1 MIKELTLINF
11 QIHKKIKI
19 EFDEKFNVI
28 VGHNNKGKSSIIR
41 AIYWVMYNEPV
52 GDWMR
57 RIDED
62 GNMTETLVKIK
73 FFDGDIVKRIKG
85 DGLNKYVVNGDEFE
99 NFGYGV
105 PQRVKEILNVHKFE
119 TNKFEFPLNIFM
131 QDDQPFLIHETGPVK
146 ASVIDVLTGVS
157 LLQKTIS
164 EFNKERLES
173 SKLSKLKQ
181 DQIEED
187 KKQLES
193 LPDLKKA
200 QELVEQAEEIHNQT
214 STLELESNNL
224 KILKDK
230 YKFATE
236 TIEKVNSQHVD
247 VDMLVKSKET
257 LENIDLNIRKLK
269 DLRLKLNQ
277 SQKTINLPDVDLE
290 KVTNIVQDI
299 QKLKDDYECLK
310 KKRSLLVDSWNNS
323 VIVENELPLAEK
335 ELKDLWKELGM
346 CPLCG
351 VKQ

>member
-1 MIKELTLINF
+1 VIKKLKLINF
-11 QIHKKIKI
+11 QIHKKLDI

-41 AIYWVMYNEPV
+41 ALYWTFYNEPV

-57 RIDED
+57 RIED
-62 GNMTETLVKIK
+62 GVMLETLVKITY
-73 FFDGDIVKRIKG
+73 FNGDIVKRIKG
-85 DGLNKYVVNGDEFE
+85 DGLNKYVVNEEEFE

-119 TNKFEFPLNIFM
+119 TNKFEFPLNVFM

-200 QELVEQAEEIHNQT
+200 QELIDKAQKIHDKLEKTILEI
-214 STLELESNNL
+214 NNL
-224 KILKDK
+224 GIQKNK
-230 YKFATE
+230 YEFAIGL
-236 TIEKVNSQHVD
+236 IEKIDSQYIDMGMLIRLKERLVD
-247 VDMLVKSKET
+247 YDSNLV
-257 LENIDLNIRKLK
+257 LLK
-269 DLRLKLNQ
+269 DLRRKLNQ
-277 SQKTINLPDVDLE
+277 LQKTINLPDVDLE
-290 KVTNIVQDI
+290 KVIDMVEKI
-299 QKLKDDYECLK
+299 QKLKNKYEWLK
-310 KKRSLLVDSWNNS
+310 GKIVSLDVLEIELSF
-323 VIVENELPLAEK
+323 VEKELPLAEK
-335 ELKDLWKELGM
+335 ELKDLWKELGV

>member
-1 MIKELTLINF
+1 MIQELTVINF

-62 GNMTETLVKIK
+62 GKMTETLVKIK

-105 PQRVKEILNVHKFE
+105 PRRVKEVLNVRKFE

-157 LLQKTIS
+157 LLQKTITD
-164 EFNKERLES
+164 FNKERLES
-173 SKLSKLKQ
+173 SKISNLKQ
-181 DQIEED
+181 AQIEED
-187 KKQLES
+187 KSQLES

-200 QELVEQAEEIHNQT
+200 QELIDKAQVIEDSVNTISSELLGLGKSGERYEQAIKL
-214 STLELESNNL
+214 LE
-224 KILKDK
+224 KIDK
-230 YKFATE
+230 Q
-236 TIEKVNSQHVD
+236 NVD
-247 VDMLVKSKET
+247 IKK
-257 LENIDLNIRKLK
+257 IIKLK
-269 DLRLKLNQ
+269 EEHDDCMLNLAALTVLRGKLER
-277 SQKTINLPDVDLE
+277 SQKTTNLPDVDLE
-290 KVTNIVQDI
+290 EATKTIEKI
-299 QKLKDDYECLK
+299 RKLKDRLEHLK
-310 KKRSLLVDSWNNS
+310 QLRSSSTSIWNNLT
-323 VIVENELPLAEK
+323 VVETSLPLAEK
-335 ELKDLWKELGM
+335 ELKDLWKELGV